1 MKKYV
6 LITVACLMLGSASA
20 QIEKGSV
27 LAGAS
32 SNLNFSS
39 ISPDTGD
46 NYSLFDLSLK
56 GGYFFM
62 DNLTAGLNVGY
73 QKIDDFS
80 ISTFGLFGRYYYQG
94 KFFGG
99 VGFNVIKYEDQD
111 SQTSIPF
118 EVGYAAFITPNIAVE
133 PSLNLGIFEDYT
145 SFGFRVGFSLYLNR
159 SKTSKD

>member
-6 LITVACLMLGSASA
+6 FIFVACLIAGSASA
-20 QIEKGSV
+20 QINKGSI

-32 SNLNFSS
+32 SNLSFTS
-39 ISPDTGD
+39 ISSDSGD
-46 NYSLFDLSLK
+46 DYSLFDLSLK

-62 DNLTAGLNVGY
+62 ENLTGGLNLGY

-80 ISTFGLFGRYYYQG
+80 ITTFGLFGRYYYKG

-99 VGFNVIKYEDQD
+99 AGFNVITYENQD

-118 EVGYAAFITPNIAVE
+118 EAGYAAFITDNIAVE
-133 PSLNLGIFEDYT
+133 PSLNLGIGEDNT
-145 SFGFRVGFSLYLNR
+145 TFGFRVGFSLYLNR
-159 SKTSKD
+159 K

>member
-6 LITVACLMLGSASA
+6 FILVACLIVGSASA
-20 QIEKGSV
+20 QIEKGTV
-27 LAGAS
+27 LVGAS
-32 SNLNFSS
+32 SNLSFTS
-39 ISPDTGD
+39 ISPDGGD
-46 NYSLFDLSLK
+46 NYSVFDLSLK

-62 DNLTAGLNVGY
+62 DNLTAGLNLGY

-80 ISTFGLFGRYYYQG
+80 LTTFGLFGRYYYQG

-99 VGFNVIKYEDQD
+99 VGFNVISYEGSD

-133 PSLNLGIFEDYT
+133 PSLNLGIAEDST
-145 SFGFRVGFSLYLNR
+145 SFGVRVGFSLYLNR
-159 SKTSKD
+159 K

>member
-1 MKKYV
+1 MKKYL
-6 LITVACLMLGSASA
+6 LIIVTCLTVGSAFA
-20 QIEKGSV
+20 QIEKGTI

-32 SNLNFSS
+32 SNLNFTS

-46 NYSLFDLSLK
+46 NYSIFDLSLK

-62 DNLTAGLNVGY
+62 DNITAGLNLGY

-80 ISTFGLFGRYYYQG
+80 VSTFGLFGRYYYQG

-99 VGFNVIKYEDQD
+99 VGFNLITYENQD

-133 PSLNLGIFEDYT
+133 PSLNLAIAEDNT

-159 SKTSKD
+159 SNSTN